1 MIPEHYF
8 LAFNFRLKPFQAIPH
23 QEPEKME
30 SNDSFPD
37 SANLA
42 KIQMQKSKIRK

>member
-1 MIPEHYF
+1 
-8 LAFNFRLKPFQAIPH
+8 
-23 QEPEKME
+23 ME

-42 KIQMQKSKIRK
+42 KIQMQKSKIRKWESFYYKGYI

>member
-1 MIPEHYF
+1 MVE
-8 LAFNFRLKPFQAIPH
+8 PFQAIPH

-42 KIQMQKSKIRK
+42 KIQMQKSKIRKWKII